1 MLKNFSMNS
10 RIAICVQKENEIY
23 QWDIDYEIPES
34 CYSEFK
40 VQIISSNWLF
50 RNKLYKTSSH
60 WKARC
65 SVPFIME

>member
-10 RIAICVQKENEIY
+10 RIATCVQKENEIY

-40 VQIISSNWLF
+40 VQIISSN
-50 RNKLYKTSSH
+50 
-60 WKARC
+60 
-65 SVPFIME
+65 